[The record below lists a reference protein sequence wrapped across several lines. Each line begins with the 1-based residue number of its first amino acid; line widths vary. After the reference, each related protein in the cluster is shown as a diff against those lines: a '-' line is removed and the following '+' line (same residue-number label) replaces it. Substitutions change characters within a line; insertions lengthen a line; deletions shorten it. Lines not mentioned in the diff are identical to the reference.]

1 MECAP
6 TRAQAWL
13 DGNEDAL
20 GGLPIGQVVALIE
33 RAGLEA
39 RVLPYAGGLLTA
51 EQRGDRVNLWLTE
64 AGEMGAVDAG

>member
-13 DGNEDAL
+13 DGHEGAL
-20 GGLPIGQVVALIE
+20 GGLPLAQVVSLIE

-39 RVLPYAGGLLTA
+39 RVVPYAGGDLA
-51 EQRGDRVNLWLTE
+51 PEQRSDRVNLWLTD